1 MYIYVNF
8 FHEPMFSF
16 KDHRLLVIAPHA
28 DDEVLG
34 CGGLISRVKQDGG
47 KVFVLIFNVGS
58 IVSKNEKKSTQIWK
72 KETENAMKFL
82 KVDKYDTIYDTPED
96 NRYLDAKPLHTLIE
110 KIETGSSVSLIKTK
124 PTIVAIPTLYSHH
137 QDHVCVHNAC
147 IAALRPLSKPNA
159 NMVISYEAPE
169 HSRWSANGVFEPNFY
184 VDIESHISKKVKA
197 FYKYK
202 SQIREGGRDKNTI
215 ITQAMYRGKEV
226 GKKSCEGFFVHR
238 HFI

>member
-1 MYIYVNF
+1 MLEILLQLV
-8 FHEPMFSF
+8 FSF

-58 IVSKNEKKSTQIWK
+58 IVTKNGKKLTQTWK
-72 KETENAMKFL
+72 KETNAAMKFL
-82 KVDKYDTIYDTPED
+82 KVDDYDTIYDTPED
-96 NRYLDAKPLHTLIE
+96 NRYLDTKPLYTLIE
-110 KIETGSSVSLIKTK
+110 KIETGSKVSLMKTR

-159 NMVISYEAPE
+159 NTVISYEAPE
-169 HSRWSANGVFEPNFY
+169 HSKWSSNGVFEPNFY
-184 VDIESHISKKVKA
+184 VDIDSHISKKVKA

-202 SQIREGGRDKNTI
+202 SQVKEGGRDKNTI
-215 ITQAMYRGKEV
+215 ITQAEYRGREV
-226 GKKSCEGFFVHR
+226 GKSSCEGFHVHR
-238 HFI
+238 HLV

>member
-1 MYIYVNF
+1 MLGILLQPV
-8 FHEPMFSF
+8 FSF

-58 IVSKNEKKSTQIWK
+58 IVTKNGKELTQTWK
-72 KETENAMKFL
+72 KETDAAMKFL
-82 KVDKYDTIYDTPED
+82 KVDDYDTIYDTPED

-110 KIETGSSVSLIKTK
+110 KIETSSKVSLMKTK

-159 NMVISYEAPE
+159 DMVISYEAPE
-169 HSRWSANGVFEPNFY
+169 HSRWSSNGVFEPNFY
-184 VDIESHISKKVKA
+184 VDTKSVISKKVKA

-202 SQIREGGRDKNTI
+202 SQVRKGGRDKNTI
-215 ITQAMYRGKEV
+215 ITQAEYRGKEV
-226 GKKSCEGFFVHR
+226 GKSSCEAFYVHR
-238 HFI
+238 HFV

>member
-1 MYIYVNF
+1 MLGILLQPV
-8 FHEPMFSF
+8 FSF

-58 IVSKNEKKSTQIWK
+58 IVTKNGKESTQTWK
-72 KETENAMKFL
+72 KETDAAMKFL
-82 KVDKYDTIYDTPED
+82 KVDDYDTIYDTPED

-110 KIETGSSVSLIKTK
+110 KIETSSKVSLMKTK

-159 NMVISYEAPE
+159 DMVISYEAPE
-169 HSRWSANGVFEPNFY
+169 HSRWSSNGVFEPNFY
-184 VDIESHISKKVKA
+184 VDTKSVISKKVKA

-202 SQIREGGRDKNTI
+202 SQVRVGGRDKNTI
-215 ITQAMYRGKEV
+215 ITQAEYRGKEV
-226 GKKSCEGFFVHR
+226 GKNSCEAFYVHR
-238 HFI
+238 HFV